1 MMKKLLCALVVLT
14 AVPALAEDKEE
25 KDVRVFVHP
34 GHGTSVSLPRLA
46 HGPLAPPSAGI
57 PAELVE
63 KLGLPKNV
71 VQKVQDMTFEANDAL
86 IMLEAELKRAQLQ
99 LERELRQ
106 PSPNEGTVK
115 DLVEKV
121 GRAETA
127 VRQNRVGLMVAIK
140 KVLGPD
146 NWQKLEAEMG
156 PMSSMSTFPRG
167 VRIERF
173 ASPPVPPVPPAPLAP
188 GAERDR
194 EERKR

>member
-14 AVPALAEDKEE
+14 AVPALAQDKEE

-34 GHGTSVSLPRLA
+34 GHGPGMA
-46 HGPLAPPSAGI
+46 PMPPMPPHAPMAPPSFGI
-57 PAELVE
+57 PPELVE

-71 VQKVQDMTFEANDAL
+71 VQKIQDMTFEANDGL
-86 IMLEAELKRAQLQ
+86 ITLEAELKRAQLN

-115 DLVEKV
+115 ELVEKV

-140 KVLGPD
+140 KLLGPD
-146 NWQKLEAEMG
+146 TWQKLEAEMG
-156 PMSSMSTFPRG
+156 PLGSMGMFPRR
-167 VRIERF
+167 VHIERRIM
-173 ASPPVPPVPPAPLAP
+173 APPA
-188 GAERDR
+188 EKER